1 MINMKKDTEV
11 NMMHGAGGEVMGE
24 LLRTLTAFKN
34 NNAGG
39 IGLESLDDG
48 STFTVGGK
56 TVVLTTDS
64 HVVKP
69 LFFPGGDIGRIAV
82 SGTINDLSVMGARP
96 IALTCGM
103 VIEEGF
109 PIADL
114 EKIVASM
121 DAALG
126 EAGAAI
132 ITGDTKVVEKGS
144 LDGIAINTAG
154 VGVIDTYLI
163 RDKNLAVGDKII
175 VSGTLGD
182 HGMAIVASR
191 EGFDLGEQLKSD
203 VAPLWKMIEGAI
215 AAGGTGAIHAMKDP
229 TRGGFAA
236 CMNEMARKAGVKVV
250 VHEDRMP
257 IRESVAS
264 AGALLGIDPLQVANE
279 GKCVMGVS
287 PEAADA
293 IVAALRAHPYGR
305 DARSVGEVVDG
316 SGVVML
322 TRIGSE
328 RFIEPPMGDP
338 VPRVC

>member
-1 MINMKKDTEV
+1 MKKDTEV

-24 LLRTLTAFKN
+24 LLVTLTAFKH

-48 STFTVGGK
+48 STFDIGGK

-69 LFFPGGDIGRIAV
+69 IFFPGGDIGRVAV

-96 IALTCGM
+96 VALTCAM

-109 PIADL
+109 PISDL
-114 EKIVASM
+114 ERIVASM
-121 DAALG
+121 DEALG

-144 LDGIAINTAG
+144 LDGIVINTAG
-154 VGVIDTYLI
+154 VGLIDEDSYLI
-163 RDKNLAVGDKII
+163 RDKALVPGDKII

-182 HGMAIVASR
+182 HGLAIVAHR
-191 EGFDLGEQLKSD
+191 EGFDLGDQLKSD
-203 VAPLWKMIEGAI
+203 VAPLYTMIAGAVR
-215 AAGGTGAIHAMKDP
+215 AAPKGAVHAMKDP

-236 CMNEMARKAGVKVV
+236 CINEMARKAGVAVAV
-250 VHEDRMP
+250 DQEAVP

-264 AGALLGIDPLQVANE
+264 AGGLLGIDPLQVANE

-287 PEAADA
+287 ADAADA
-293 IVAALRAHPYGR
+293 VLAALRSHPLGKN
-305 DARSVGEVVDG
+305 AAIIGEVVKG
-316 SGVVML
+316 SGVVMR
-322 TRIGSE
+322 TRIGGE
-328 RFIEPPMGDP
+328 RFIETPMGDP